1 MISTLENIKYNKKEF
16 PMMTYVMFNCLK
28 SLTMKIFNP
37 VDMMIDL
44 IALFERICLKE
55 MKFSGS

>member
-1 MISTLENIKYNKKEF
+1 
-16 PMMTYVMFNCLK
+16 MMTYVMFNCLK
-28 SLTMKIFNP
+28 SLTMKILNP
-37 VDMMIDL
+37 IDMMIDL

>member
-28 SLTMKIFNP
+28 SLTMKILNP
-37 VDMMIDL
+37 MDMMIGL
-44 IALFERICLKE
+44 IALFERICVE
-55 MKFSGS
+55 GNEV

>member
-28 SLTMKIFNP
+28 SLTMKILNP
-37 VDMMIDL
+37 IDMMIDL
-44 IALFERICLKE
+44 IALFERICFE
-55 MKFSGS
+55 GNEV